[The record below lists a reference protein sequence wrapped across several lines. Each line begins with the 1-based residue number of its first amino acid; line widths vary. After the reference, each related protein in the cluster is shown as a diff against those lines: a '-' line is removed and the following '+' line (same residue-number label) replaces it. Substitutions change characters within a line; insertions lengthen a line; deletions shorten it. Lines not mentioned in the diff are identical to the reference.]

1 MKKYLLMMAISM
13 AFAFTACQPKE
24 SESKSDNKTESSQE
38 LSKVSVMYFHGDRRC
53 PGCIAVGEVA
63 EQAVKESFS
72 DNDLVGFY
80 EINIDKKE
88 NESIAEKYEIAG
100 SGLVIDING
109 NVENITGFAFQN
121 ARAKPELLKEK
132 IVELVNSGL

>member
-13 AFAFTACQPKE
+13 AFAITACQPKE
-24 SESKSDNKTESSQE
+24 SESKSDSKSEFSQE
-38 LSKVSVMYFHGDRRC
+38 LSKISVLYFHGDRRC
-53 PGCIAVGEVA
+53 PGCVAVGEVA
-63 EQAVKESFS
+63 AQTVKESFS
-72 DNDLVGFY
+72 DNDLVEYY

-100 SGLVIDING
+100 SSLVIDING